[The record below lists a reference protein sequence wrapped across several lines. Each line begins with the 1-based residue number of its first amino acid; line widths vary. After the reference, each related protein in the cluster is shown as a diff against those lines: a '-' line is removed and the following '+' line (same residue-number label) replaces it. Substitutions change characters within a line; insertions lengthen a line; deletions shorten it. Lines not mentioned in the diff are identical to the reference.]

1 MKKNKFII
9 ALAFVGL
16 VFTSCSA
23 NDHYASDKTDN
34 MIPAEEISSAAAYAD
49 DNLAQKKESSEGVE
63 TDQSIKDPVLLI
75 RNGSISFNTKDMSST
90 VYQVRA
96 LNRQF
101 NNTVFS
107 EDQSENQY
115 ARWSNFSI
123 GVDPKVFDTYLDS
136 LDKIVVSYTN
146 KTISGQDVTDE
157 VIDVRSRIK
166 TKKVVLG
173 RYIEL
178 LEKARGIDEVLRLE
192 REVGMIQ
199 EEIESTEARYGS
211 LMHRVNMSKLEI
223 SIHQELKPQEP
234 DTFKEDMLDAFGDG
248 TDGVKN
254 AIVGILYIWPF
265 LILSIIVLIWLL
277 YKKKQW
283 AKKKAETKKN

>member
-16 VFTSCSA
+16 IVTSCAA
-23 NDHYASDKTDN
+23 NEDYATEKMDGMMPS
-34 MIPAEEISSAAAYAD
+34 EEIASGTYSD
-49 DNLAQKKESSEGVE
+49 DNIDQKKESSEGVE

-90 VYQVRA
+90 VYQVRR

-123 GVDPKVFDTYLDS
+123 GVDPKVFDAYLDS
-136 LDKIVVSYTN
+136 LDKIAISYTN

-234 DTFKEDMLDAFGDG
+234 DTFREDMSDAFGDG

-254 AIVGILYIWPF
+254 VIVGVLYIWPF
-265 LILSIIVLIWLL
+265 LLLSIIILIWLL

-283 AKKKAETKKN
+283 AKKKAELKQK